1 MRWPLRPK
9 QHQFEHLIFD
19 FGVWVNPRHFSCM
32 LDEDLIGRLKKIT
45 THTHPK
51 TMSVRALEH
60 YAICVASLWVGDLF
74 GWNGGGKKNC
84 LGTSLRKIFMSFSC
98 VIKVFCSWEA
108 NTHTYIYIYIKHYIY
123 KRNVLVLFCSSSG
136 IQAYLLAMPACFVWM
151 LVNATALSAS
161 PESWQAR
168 HRVRVWRTSRELAS
182 SLYCLGPASPREL
195 ASNAGQNC
203 CFEQWLGAMFVKYV
217 ACFEQHLCAKYE
229 GSSLSAM
236 PIHQN

>member
-1 MRWPLRPK
+1 MPFAWLR
-9 QHQFEHLIFD
+9 
-19 FGVWVNPRHFSCM
+19 FGSETCSAETVVEKKTVSALHSERFSCHF
-32 LDEDLIGRLKKIT
+32 LVWLKCFVHGKQ
-45 THTHPK
+45 THTH
-51 TMSVRALEH
+51 
-60 YAICVASLWVGDLF
+60 
-74 GWNGGGKKNC
+74 
-84 LGTSLRKIFMSFSC
+84 
-98 VIKVFCSWEA
+98 
-108 NTHTYIYIYIKHYIY
+108 IYIYIKHYIY